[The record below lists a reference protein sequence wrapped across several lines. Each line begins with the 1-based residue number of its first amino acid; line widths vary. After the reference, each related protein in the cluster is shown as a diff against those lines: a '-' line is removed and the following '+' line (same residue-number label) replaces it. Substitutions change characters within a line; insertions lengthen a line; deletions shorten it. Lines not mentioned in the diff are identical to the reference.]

1 MCRGGDRI
9 MAPQKS
15 AKCTICG
22 KPIPAER
29 LKALP
34 QTKRCVDCAREKGS
48 DIVGR
53 KADIGMDADTY
64 KDLLGATRS

>member
-1 MCRGGDRI
+1 MTPR
-9 MAPQKS
+9 
-15 AKCTICG
+15 KCVICG
-22 KPIPAER
+22 KAIPEER

-48 DIVGR
+48 DIVVR
-53 KADIGMDADTY
+53 KVDIGMDADTY

>member
-1 MCRGGDRI
+1 
-9 MAPQKS
+9 MAPR
-15 AKCTICG
+15 KCVICG
-22 KPIPAER
+22 KQIPEER
-29 LKALP
+29 IQALP

-48 DIVGR
+48 DIVTR

>member
-48 DIVGR
+48 DKVGP
-53 KADIGMDADTY
+53 KADIGMDADIY
-64 KDLLGATRS
+64 KD

>member
-1 MCRGGDRI
+1 
-9 MAPQKS
+9 MAPRR
-15 AKCTICG
+15 CVICG
-22 KPIPAER
+22 KLIPNER

-48 DIVGR
+48 DIVGK

>member
-1 MCRGGDRI
+1 
-9 MAPQKS
+9 MAPHKG

-22 KPIPAER
+22 KPIPRER
-29 LKALP
+29 LNALP